1 MNKNKRLFILLV
13 ILLVILIIALGAS
26 YALFTFNVTKN
37 SNFKV
42 KIGTLELSILDTIT
56 EDKFIMENTIP
67 TKDEVALTQNGYTF
81 TLKNTGTIDSYYTIY
96 LDDILLSEGL
106 ERLDSSYIK
115 FSLTNQS
122 NNKNITGKLSDYP
135 DREFESAFLNVD
147 ESVTYNLKMWVDYEA
162 GNGAQNKYYATQI
175 RVTSIQRNAVT
186 YTESLLNG
194 ADPVLSNNL
203 VAVLLADDGTV
214 TKADINNE
222 WYNYGNKNW
231 ANAVV
236 LKNQNISYSIG
247 AVIPETNIESYF
259 VWIPKYSY
267 QLWDLGNYSSR
278 TTLKDATQKI
288 NIKFGLTNTSNAV
301 NGECT
306 TPITSG
312 DSGNC
317 QIGDYMTHPAFLAFN
332 TNGIW
337 VGKFETGYDGA
348 NSTTSAQINIS
359 DSSKVIIKSNVYSW
373 RGIQPANAFQTSYNY
388 FREADSHMMKNTE
401 WGAVAYLSHSI
412 YGAQSSIRFN
422 NNSNFITG
430 YSSTEE
436 PTLGYNAETSIDG
449 NKTDKVVQGEDGTYT
464 VNYFSDNQAVNVI
477 ASTTGN
483 KTGIYDMS
491 GGAWEFMMGIMAD
504 TNGNTY
510 SGRNI
515 SYNSGFTGNLGC
527 PTCDSNDGTTSI
539 IGINFPDS
547 RYYDLYVYGNSDK
560 LFSNRILGDATGEA
574 GPFQSTLDPDNLS
587 RSKNSW
593 YGDYAYFTYYG
604 NPWFIRGG
612 GWTLGSETGSFA
624 FATSN
629 GAKSNGHSFRI
640 VLAP

>member
-337 VGKFETGYDGA
+337 VGKFETGDR
-348 NSTTSAQINIS
+348 
-359 DSSKVIIKSNVYSW
+359 KS
-373 RGIQPANAFQTSYNY
+373 
-388 FREADSHMMKNTE
+388 
-401 WGAVAYLSHSI
+401 
-412 YGAQSSIRFN
+412 
-422 NNSNFITG
+422 
-430 YSSTEE
+430 
-436 PTLGYNAETSIDG
+436 
-449 NKTDKVVQGEDGTYT
+449 VV
-464 VNYFSDNQAVNVI
+464 
-477 ASTTGN
+477 
-483 KTGIYDMS
+483 
-491 GGAWEFMMGIMAD
+491 
-504 TNGNTY
+504 
-510 SGRNI
+510 
-515 SYNSGFTGNLGC
+515 
-527 PTCDSNDGTTSI
+527 
-539 IGINFPDS
+539 
-547 RYYDLYVYGNSDK
+547 
-560 LFSNRILGDATGEA
+560 
-574 GPFQSTLDPDNLS
+574 
-587 RSKNSW
+587 
-593 YGDYAYFTYYG
+593 
-604 NPWFIRGG
+604 
-612 GWTLGSETGSFA
+612 
-624 FATSN
+624 
-629 GAKSNGHSFRI
+629 
-640 VLAP
+640 